1 MAVQLKAERP
11 EAGVSA
17 PPQSEVLPQVPEE
30 RQLGFLFHQDNCI
43 GCRACEAACK
53 QEFNLPV
60 GLRRRRVV
68 TQMEGTYPDVAQRFV
83 SASCNHC
90 AEPAC
95 VKACPVGALFKRPQD
110 GIVLFDDE
118 KCIACQRCGAACP
131 YGAPQYHP
139 ETGKVNK
146 CTLCAHRLDQGL
158 PPACTIT
165 CMGLALEHG
174 TVAAL
179 DSLPRVKREVKGFAD
194 PALTQPSIRFIPAR
208 K

>member
-1 MAVQLKAERP
+1 MAVQTDTRKP
-11 EAGVSA
+11 EAGVPA
-17 PPQSEVLPQVPEE
+17 PSQSEVLPQVPTQ
-30 RQLGFLFHQDNCI
+30 RQRGFLFNQDHCI

-60 GLRRRRVV
+60 GLRRRRVI

-83 SASCNHC
+83 SVSCNHC

-95 VKACPVGALFKRPQD
+95 VKACPAGALFKRAKD
-110 GIVLFDDE
+110 GIVLFDDD
-118 KCIACQRCGAACP
+118 KCIGCRRCGGACP

-146 CTLCAHRLDQGL
+146 CVLCYHRLDEGL
-158 PPACTIT
+158 PPACVVT
-165 CMGLALEHG
+165 CMGLALEHA
-174 TVAAL
+174 TLAEL
-179 DSLPRVKREVKGFAD
+179 DKRPGLKREVKGFAD
-194 PALTQPSIRFIPAR
+194 PDLTRPSVRFIPAR